1 MDPVTLISIVAGL
14 GGAFSA
20 TAALVTV
27 AAKFLQSVK
36 AERDL
41 KEHLNRT
48 SVEGL
53 RAEFGNLSAQTV
65 EDASMAKL
73 HTLRNQLDDLVS
85 GAEIS
90 KEGKKVLLS
99 ALRQP
104 SDVGKAQYARKLYLT
119 VGGA

>member
-14 GGAFSA
+14 AGAFSA
-20 TAALVTV
+20 TGALASV
-27 AAKFLQSVK
+27 ALKFLQSVK

-41 KEHLNRT
+41 KAHLAKT
-48 SVEGL
+48 SVQGL
-53 RAEFGNLSAQTV
+53 QAEFGNLSAQTV
-65 EDASMAKL
+65 GDASMAEL
-73 HTLRNQLDDLVS
+73 HTLRDQLDDLVS

-90 KEGKKVLLS
+90 KEGKEVLLS